1 MIEHKSNQRKLP
13 ITLLAVALLCL
24 PAAGLPQ
31 SRSDGDPVA
40 EGVATLKRLLQ
51 ESRDRLRA
59 YEWTETTVV
68 RLKDDEKARRLSRC
82 HYGIDGKIQ
91 RTVISIATPQKKK
104 EELNDYIERAITLV
118 RYYVPPEL
126 AEVERIH
133 NLGRASIQVI
143 EPEKRVSV
151 EFRDYR
157 FQGDK
162 LAVEMDLG
170 SQSLAGLHVT
180 SLLGQTSD
188 PVSLEVHFG
197 TLTDGTTYPAEVLLE
212 AKAKKLSVVV
222 TNSGHRKPGS

>member
-1 MIEHKSNQRKLP
+1 M
-13 ITLLAVALLCL
+13 
-24 PAAGLPQ
+24 
-31 SRSDGDPVA
+31 
-40 EGVATLKRLLQ
+40 
-51 ESRDRLRA
+51 
-59 YEWTETTVV
+59 
-68 RLKDDEKARRLSRC
+68 
-82 HYGIDGKIQ
+82 
-91 RTVISIATPQKKK
+91 
-104 EELNDYIERAITLV
+104 
-118 RYYVPPEL
+118 
-126 AEVERIH
+126 
-133 NLGRASIQVI
+133 GRASIQVI

-170 SQSLAGLHVT
+170 SQSLVGLHVT

-197 TLTDGTTYPAEVLLE
+197 TLTDGTTYPAEALLE